1 MDSIISEYL
10 QDCKFVSITDISL
23 ESTDAHMN
31 LKDMMTFFD
40 YILYNVCDYEN
51 NVLNVFHETENKV
64 DTITSELVLRSQKI
78 IKKISSKFVKSQD
91 EYIYFY
97 EKYNRY
103 IQSIFDILYER
114 DDGMF
119 FISNVNDS
127 ENMICI
133 FNYKSYWKRMIQ
145 NQNSFENFSDLEM
158 ILFLSGYIYIFQTKN
173 IMGKHTFEGIRDNI
187 IIVYYE
193 TPKE

>member
-1 MDSIISEYL
+1 MDPLISEYL
-10 QDCKFVSITDISL
+10 QECKFVSITDVTL
-23 ESTDAHMN
+23 ESTDGHMN
-31 LKDMMTFFD
+31 IKEMMTFFD

-51 NVLNVFHETENKV
+51 NVLNVFHETKNKV

-78 IKKISSKFVKSQD
+78 IKKISSKFVKSQG

-97 EKYNRY
+97 EKYKRY

>member
-1 MDSIISEYL
+1 MDLLISEYL
-10 QDCKFVSITDISL
+10 QECKFVSITDISL

-78 IKKISSKFVKSQD
+78 IKKISSKFVKSQG

-97 EKYNRY
+97 EKYKRY

>member
-1 MDSIISEYL
+1 MDLLISEYL
-10 QDCKFVSITDISL
+10 QECKFVSITDISL
-23 ESTDAHMN
+23 ESTNAHMN

-97 EKYNRY
+97 EKYKRY

-145 NQNSFENFSDLEM
+145 NQDSFENFSDLEM